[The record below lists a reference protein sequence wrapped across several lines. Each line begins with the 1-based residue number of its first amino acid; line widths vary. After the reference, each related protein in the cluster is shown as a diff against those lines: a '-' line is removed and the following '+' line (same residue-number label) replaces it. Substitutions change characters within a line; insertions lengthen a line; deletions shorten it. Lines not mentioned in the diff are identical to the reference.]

1 MPVNIEHFEVLEA
14 VEETSPF
21 HFGIRADIDPT
32 DEKRDNV
39 LDVQGTEQG
48 LPGEVIVEEA
58 ARKTNDNRGP
68 AARHFVLYRNDH
80 NNKGL
85 DGESTMKATINS
97 TIKIRIPMPLKRSG
111 DSIFHAYGTVSRGH
125 RLT

>member
-58 ARKTNDNRGP
+58 ARKANDNRGP
-68 AARHFVLYRNDH
+68 ASLWVVSGEVYDFGPAMEGEYTVIAVLD
-80 NNKGL
+80 
-85 DGESTMKATINS
+85 E
-97 TIKIRIPMPLKRSG
+97 
-111 DSIFHAYGTVSRGH
+111 
-125 RLT
+125 